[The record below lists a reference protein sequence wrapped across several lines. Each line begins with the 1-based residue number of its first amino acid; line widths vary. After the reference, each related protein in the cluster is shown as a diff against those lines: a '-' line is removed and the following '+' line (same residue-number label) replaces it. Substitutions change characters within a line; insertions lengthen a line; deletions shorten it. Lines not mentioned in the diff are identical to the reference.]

1 MNNQPRSRISRTF
14 TSMKTGLFLLAVIIL
29 FSIAGTIIPQ
39 ERTLSTAGPI
49 FRFFYYTLNLGDIY
63 HSWWFSFLLFSLC
76 LNIAVCSFSRLPA
89 LFKSTFFTPP
99 WLPSIAWQ
107 QEHRLNASPD
117 EAMGLLSQTLDQ
129 AGFRVWDVT
138 PYRICARKGQLA
150 PWGTFLVHLSVLFI
164 ALGAFYGSITGFR
177 YTIQMA
183 PGDSIVIGAGEHSG
197 AGRPFTLTLQ
207 SFTIEHYSNG
217 QISDWISTLEI
228 VQNEKKEALQA
239 VKVNH
244 PLSYQGISFYQSSYA
259 SLYPMEQRSAGRTVQ
274 AVRLQEKEPYIVDEQ
289 QGIAVVPIKYLP
301 DFDAQNPMVS
311 RSANPV
317 NPHVIYL
324 AYAGGRPLGMNA
336 IAIGKPLLL
345 PGSSAEVIFHS
356 VLESSGLEVK
366 YDPGLPLVFAGF
378 ALMSLAFFA
387 SLYPRRRIVYAQI
400 RPDGDAAC
408 LSISLLGKSQLP
420 EEELSRLCKAMIA
433 AAEETSTRRA
443 DRAKL

>member
-1 MNNQPRSRISRTF
+1 MSNPSHSRLRYVL
-14 TSMKTGLFLLAVIIL
+14 TSMKTGLLLLAVIIL

-39 ERTLSTAGPI
+39 ERTLSTVGPV

-63 HSWWFSFLLFSLC
+63 HSWWFSFLLFCLC

-89 LFKSTFFTPP
+89 LFKTTFFTPS

-107 QEHRLNASPD
+107 KEHRLSASPD
-117 EAMGLLSQTLDQ
+117 DAMGILSHTLDQ

-150 PWGTFLVHLSVLFI
+150 PWGTFLVHVSVLLI
-164 ALGAFYGSITGFR
+164 ALGAFYGSVAGFR

-183 PGDSIVIGAGEHSG
+183 PGDSVLIGAGEYSG
-197 AGRPFTLTLQ
+197 TGRPFTLTLKA
-207 SFTIEHYSNG
+207 FTTEHYSNG

-228 VQNEKKEALQA
+228 VQNEKNEARQE

-259 SLYPMEQRSAGRTVQ
+259 SLYPVEQRSAGRTVQ
-274 AVRLQEKEPYIVDEQ
+274 TVRLQEKEPYIVDEQ

-311 RSANPV
+311 RSVNPV
-317 NPHVIYL
+317 NPHIIYL

-345 PGSSAEVIFHS
+345 PGSSAEVIFHP
-356 VLESSGLEVK
+356 VQQSSGLEVK

-400 RPDGDAAC
+400 RPDGNAAC
-408 LSISLLGKSQLP
+408 LSISLLGKAQLP
-420 EEELSRLCKAMIA
+420 EEELSKLCNAMIH